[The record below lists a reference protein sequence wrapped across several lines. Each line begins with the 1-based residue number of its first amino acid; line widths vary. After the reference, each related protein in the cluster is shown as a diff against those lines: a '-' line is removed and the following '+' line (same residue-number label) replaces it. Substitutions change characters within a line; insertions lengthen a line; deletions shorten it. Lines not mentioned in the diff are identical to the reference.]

1 MSESQQSNGLL
12 PTGVDLITWEGFT
25 GLNTNASRVGIK
37 DTELFI
43 CDGFFPLGPN
53 WLRTL
58 PGSGTAIWNSTTG
71 GKPAV

>member
-43 CDGFFPLGPN
+43 CDGFFLIHVII
-53 WLRTL
+53 LR
-58 PGSGTAIWNSTTG
+58 
-71 GKPAV
+71 